1 MGRDAVRFVRD
12 VRTQAFQDSL
22 YDDDEWLLE

>member
-1 MGRDAVRFVRD
+1 MSRDAVRFVRD
-12 VRTQAFQDSL
+12 VRAQAFQDSL